1 MGKIL
6 FFPYDND
13 KLSKSMDF
21 HTKELFGVSFEE
33 RKKQIKDGLKDKIKK
48 GGRNK
53 KDKSPKE

>member
-53 KDKSPKE
+53 KDKKS